1 MASALA
7 GLKLTA
13 SKRSNQV
20 SPVQQRRNKML
31 KRLTEQV
38 ELAKAKQEGR
48 QYAPTKQAKVL
59 DEETGEKRTV
69 QVAKRIKEWNFT
81 NEDGKTCISLRYGAT
96 IVELK
101 KGMTSVELASDKD
114 LVKTLE
120 VLATAVQNGE
130 IDAQLEAASGAVK
143 AGFKK

>member
-1 MASALA
+1 MATALA

-13 SKRSNQV
+13 AKRSNQV

-31 KRLTEQV
+31 KRLAEQV

-69 QVAKRIKEWNFT
+69 QVAKRIKEWWFSS
-81 NEDGKTCISLRYGAT
+81 DGKICISLRYGAT

-120 VLATAVQNGE
+120 VLATTVQNGE

>member
-1 MASALA
+1 MATALA

-13 SKRSNQV
+13 AKRSNQV

-31 KRLTEQV
+31 KRLAEQV

-69 QVAKRIKEWNFT
+69 QVAKRIKEWWFCV
-81 NEDGKTCISLRYGAT
+81 DGKTCISLRYGAT

>member
-1 MASALA
+1 MATALA

-13 SKRSNQV
+13 AKRSNQV

-31 KRLTEQV
+31 KRLAEQV

-69 QVAKRIKEWNFT
+69 QVAKRIKEWWFGS
-81 NEDGKTCISLRYGAT
+81 DGKICISLRYGAT
-96 IVELK
+96 IVELA
-101 KGMTSVELASDKD
+101 KGKTAVEIGSASD
-114 LVKTLE
+114 LVGTLE
-120 VLATAVQNGE
+120 TLAKAVQNGE

-143 AGFKK
+143 AGFRK

>member
-13 SKRSNQV
+13 AKRTNQV
-20 SPVQQRRNKML
+20 SPVQQRRNKLL
-31 KRLTEQV
+31 KRLAEQL
-38 ELAKAKQEGR
+38 EIAKAKQEGR

-69 QVAKRIKEWNFT
+69 QVAKRVKEWWFT
-81 NEDGKTCISLRYGAT
+81 SDGKLCISLRYGAT
-96 IVELK
+96 IIELA
-101 KGMTSVELASDKD
+101 KGKTAIELASEKD
-114 LVKTLE
+114 LVSTLE
-120 VLATAVQNGE
+120 TLQKAVTNGE
-130 IDAQLEAASGAVK
+130 IDAQLEIASGAVK

>member
-13 SKRSNQV
+13 AKRSTQV

-31 KRLTEQV
+31 KRLAEQT

-69 QVAKRIKEWNFT
+69 QVAKRIKEWWFGS
-81 NEDGKTCISLRYGAT
+81 DGKLCISLRYGAT
-96 IVELK
+96 IVELA
-101 KGMTSVELASDKD
+101 KGKTAVEIGSAND
-114 LVKTLE
+114 LVATLE
-120 VLATAVQNGE
+120 TLAKAVQNGE

-143 AGFKK
+143 EGFKK

>member
-1 MASALA
+1 MATALA

-13 SKRSNQV
+13 AKRSNQV

-31 KRLTEQV
+31 KRLAEQV

-69 QVAKRIKEWNFT
+69 QVAKRIKEWWFNS
-81 NEDGKTCISLRYGAT
+81 DGKLCISLRYGAT
-96 IVELK
+96 IVELA
-101 KGMTSVELASDKD
+101 KGKTAVEISSASD
-114 LVKTLE
+114 LVGTLE
-120 VLATAVQNGE
+120 TLAKAVQSGE
-130 IDAQLEAASGAVK
+130 IDSQLEAASGAVK
-143 AGFKK
+143 AGFRK

>member
-1 MASALA
+1 MANALA

-13 SKRSNQV
+13 AKRTNQV

-69 QVAKRIKEWNFT
+69 QVAKRVKEWWFSV
-81 NEDGKTCISLRYGAT
+81 DGKTCISLRYGAT